1 MSAYPDYLPLG
12 PAPRPT
18 DGAELVAR
26 VRATAVDQGLG
37 GALEAGMDAVLAGTT
52 VILDGDDVASAV
64 VDATGVVIPES
75 AFTTTASADAAD
87 LSNLA
92 PVVGETPG
100 TMRLGRFQ
108 AHPITIADVPVDID
122 AELRDLPLRWIDAAD
137 GSVGVEPLPPT
148 TEHPVN
154 GHLRISA
161 PKATV
166 LDAVRRVAT
175 VVLAQEGVTLVR
187 LDVELTSTG
196 PREVRLRAEAKLRK
210 GILSASAHATGTAT
224 VDSALV
230 LRFSDV
236 TLGSANPIVAGL
248 LAVARG
254 RVQEATRR
262 PINLAEQ
269 LPPGVR
275 VTDVRL
281 DAGTDLVLSAR
292 LA

>member
-18 DGAELVAR
+18 DGAELMAR

-100 TMRLGRFQ
+100 TMRLGTFQ

-122 AELRDLPLRWIDAAD
+122 AEVRDLPLRWIDAAD

-262 PINLAEQ
+262 PIDLSEQ

>member
-18 DGAELVAR
+18 DGVDLLGR
-26 VRATAVDQGLG
+26 VRAVAVDQGLG

-52 VILDGDDVASAV
+52 VILDGDDVISAV

-75 AFTTTASADAAD
+75 AFTTTASADAAH
-87 LSNLA
+87 LSHLPA
-92 PVVGETPG
+92 VVGETLG
-100 TMRLGRFQ
+100 TMRLGTFQ

-122 AELRDLPLRWIDAAD
+122 AEVRDLPLRWIDAAD

-148 TEHPVN
+148 AEHPVN

-161 PKATV
+161 PKAAV

-175 VVLAQEGVTLVR
+175 AVLAEQGVTLER

-196 PREVRLRAEAKLRK
+196 PREVRLRADAKLRK
-210 GILSASAHATGTAT
+210 GFLSASAHATGTAT

-262 PINLAEQ
+262 PIDLSEQ

-275 VTDVRL
+275 VADVRL
-281 DAGTDLVLSAR
+281 DAGADLVLSAR

>member
-18 DGAELVAR
+18 DGAELMAR

-100 TMRLGRFQ
+100 TMRLGTFQ

-122 AELRDLPLRWIDAAD
+122 AEVRDLPLRWIDAAD

-161 PKATV
+161 PKAAV

-187 LDVELTSTG
+187 LDVELTSAG